1 MATPT
6 RRSSRQTTPQK
17 STQQNNNAPKSS
29 SKKKTSKAD
38 ELFDDVAKES
48 PSRRTRSA
56 TTRSASATPVK
67 EKKTTTTTP
76 NKKKKKIGGV
86 SPSQKKKSPA
96 AAAKTTPTKKKR
108 GGRSPSVTP
117 SKKKKTTEKEEET
130 EVMETEG
137 EALAEEEEDGDDD
150 DDAAA
155 AAPVEETVE
164 EEETLAPTQ
173 GGGIDESMFSPP
185 PQRPPQEQQQQQQQ
199 QQQQNPP
206 NTQQRQPPPST
217 VQRTPRFPSSTQQQ
231 QQPGTQ
237 GRDSIN
243 ASLFSPTPRQT
254 PRNMGFASPFVNANP
269 PASQGRH
276 DTGLHGAQPRF
287 TPASGARPGA
297 SMDPANNNNNA
308 FASLNPRPFM
318 GLTEEEIQD
327 AKARAERDPDQN
339 AAEDLQREQDR
350 QTFIWGTAISVDDV
364 QNRFRRFLENFI
376 LTKKDKQVKEGEGDD
391 EDDEGG
397 ERNNAGDGEKDDG
410 TNGSAEKRNE
420 GAMDTDNNNNN
431 NNEKDTDANAGE
443 DLDDSQR
450 LLLPTQT
457 QSQDEEDDDD
467 LLADSFYIKVMRLC
481 HEKDNINLD
490 IDCAH
495 LESYDPWLYERLV
508 AYPQELIPLFDTVAN
523 KIYEDQV
530 LPDDEKENF
539 RKQILPSLE
548 VRPFN
553 LLEKHAMRDLNPSD
567 IDKMVAV
574 KGMVT
579 RCSAVIPELK
589 GAYFKC
595 LTCGASPEIVVVNRG
610 RVNEP
615 PLKCLE
621 CRNQG
626 TMTLIHNRCYFANKQ
641 QVKMQETPDVI
652 PEGATPNTVSMCV
665 FDSLVD
671 EAKPG
676 DRVEVTGVYRA
687 VPIRVA
693 PNQRAIRSIYKTY
706 LDIIHIRKDTK
717 GKLRN
722 TAKKDDN
729 EDMKDAEYMKTGS
742 DDMENDVN
750 MDAQQQQEEN
760 DATNTETMASNISPR
775 GDTEL
780 EFSPERIRE
789 IEELSRHSDIY
800 ERLAKSVAPSIWEL
814 EDIKKGILC
823 QLFGATNK
831 TFKGASANK
840 VRGDINIL
848 LVGDPGVAKSQLLTY
863 VHRVAPR
870 GMYTSG
876 SGSSAVGLT
885 AYVSRDP
892 ETKDM
897 VLESGALVLS
907 DRGVCCIDEFDKMG
921 DGARSM
927 LHEVMEQQTVSIAK
941 AGIIAVLNARTSVLA
956 SANPVGSRYNPN
968 MSIVDNLH
976 LPPTLLSRFD
986 LLYLV
991 LDQPNPETDRR
1002 LARHLVSLH
1011 YKDPPKRAKATVS
1024 AELLT
1029 DYISYAKQVCHP
1041 VLGEEAGEEL
1051 VDGYV
1056 KMRQLGSAGGRKVV
1070 TATPRQ
1076 LESLVRISE
1085 ALARIRLSKTVDK
1098 QDSTEALRLMR
1109 VAMQSAAID
1118 PRTGLID
1125 MDKILTGHSAADRKQ
1140 RSDIA
1145 EGVDDIL
1152 QGMQGRKARLS
1163 EIVLKLKERNASIE
1177 ISVQE
1182 VRDSALLLAEQDR
1195 AIVKG
1200 DLVQLI

>member
-1 MATPT
+1 
-6 RRSSRQTTPQK
+6 
-17 STQQNNNAPKSS
+17 
-29 SKKKTSKAD
+29 
-38 ELFDDVAKES
+38 
-48 PSRRTRSA
+48 
-56 TTRSASATPVK
+56 
-67 EKKTTTTTP
+67 
-76 NKKKKKIGGV
+76 
-86 SPSQKKKSPA
+86 
-96 AAAKTTPTKKKR
+96 
-108 GGRSPSVTP
+108 
-117 SKKKKTTEKEEET
+117 
-130 EVMETEG
+130 
-137 EALAEEEEDGDDD
+137 
-150 DDAAA
+150 
-155 AAPVEETVE
+155 
-164 EEETLAPTQ
+164 
-173 GGGIDESMFSPP
+173 
-185 PQRPPQEQQQQQQQ
+185 
-199 QQQQNPP
+199 
-206 NTQQRQPPPST
+206 
-217 VQRTPRFPSSTQQQ
+217 
-231 QQPGTQ
+231 
-237 GRDSIN
+237 
-243 ASLFSPTPRQT
+243 
-254 PRNMGFASPFVNANP
+254 MGFASPFVNANP

-287 TPASGARPGA
+287 TPASAARPGA
-297 SMDPANNNNNA
+297 EGNNTNSA
-308 FASLNPRPFM
+308 FASLNPRPFA
-318 GLTEEEIQD
+318 GLTEEEIQE
-327 AKARAERDPDQN
+327 AKAAAERDPDQN
-339 AAEDLQREQDR
+339 AEEDLQREQDR
-350 QTFIWGTAISVDDV
+350 QTFIWGTTISVDEV
-364 QNRFRRFLENFI
+364 QNRFRRFLEYFI
-376 LTKKDKQVKEGEGDD
+376 LTKKDKQREEGEGDD
-391 EDDEGG
+391 GNDGGG
-397 ERNNAGDGEKDDG
+397 EKNNAGDGEEDAG
-410 TNGSAEKRNE
+410 ANGSSERRNE
-420 GAMDTDNNNNN
+420 GTMDVDGNNSV
-431 NNEKDTDANAGE
+431 KDTDANVEE

-457 QSQDEEDDDD
+457 QSQDEDEDND
-467 LLADSFYIKVMRLC
+467 LLDDSFYIKVMRLC

-495 LESYDPWLYERLV
+495 LASYDSWLYERLV
-508 AYPQELIPLFDTVAN
+508 AYPQELIPLFDGVAN

-539 RKQILPSLE
+539 RNQILPSLE

-589 GAYFKC
+589 GAFFKC

-615 PLKCLE
+615 PLKCSE

-729 EDMKDAEYMKTGS
+729 EDMKDAEYMRTGGDNLD
-742 DDMENDVN
+742 DDMMN
-750 MDAQQQQEEN
+750 MDAQQQQN
-760 DATNTETMASNISPR
+760 DDTTNTETMASNISPR
-775 GDTEL
+775 GDAEL
-780 EFSPERIRE
+780 EFSPARIRE
-789 IEELSRHSDIY
+789 IQELSKHPDVY

-831 TFKGASANK
+831 TFKGSSANK

-1029 DYISYAKQVCHP
+1029 DYISYAKQTCHP
-1041 VLGEEAGEEL
+1041 VLGEEAGEQL

-1085 ALARIRLSKTVDK
+1085 ALARIRLSKTVEK

-1145 EGVDDIL
+1145 EGVDEIL
-1152 QGMQGRKARLS
+1152 QGMQGRRARLS
-1163 EIVLKLKERNASIE
+1163 EILLKLKERNASIE

-1182 VRDSALLLAEQDR
+1182 VRDAALLLAEQDR

>member
-1 MATPT
+1 
-6 RRSSRQTTPQK
+6 
-17 STQQNNNAPKSS
+17 
-29 SKKKTSKAD
+29 
-38 ELFDDVAKES
+38 
-48 PSRRTRSA
+48 
-56 TTRSASATPVK
+56 
-67 EKKTTTTTP
+67 
-76 NKKKKKIGGV
+76 
-86 SPSQKKKSPA
+86 
-96 AAAKTTPTKKKR
+96 
-108 GGRSPSVTP
+108 
-117 SKKKKTTEKEEET
+117 
-130 EVMETEG
+130 
-137 EALAEEEEDGDDD
+137 
-150 DDAAA
+150 
-155 AAPVEETVE
+155 
-164 EEETLAPTQ
+164 
-173 GGGIDESMFSPP
+173 
-185 PQRPPQEQQQQQQQ
+185 
-199 QQQQNPP
+199 
-206 NTQQRQPPPST
+206 
-217 VQRTPRFPSSTQQQ
+217 
-231 QQPGTQ
+231 
-237 GRDSIN
+237 
-243 ASLFSPTPRQT
+243 
-254 PRNMGFASPFVNANP
+254 MGFASPFVSGNL

-287 TPASGARPGA
+287 TPASAARPGA
-297 SMDPANNNNNA
+297 SMDPTNNNSA
-308 FASLNPRPFM
+308 EFASLNPRHVM
-318 GLTEEEIQD
+318 GLTEEEIRE
-327 AKARAERDPDQN
+327 AKERAERDPDQN
-339 AAEDLQREQDR
+339 EEEELQREQDR
-350 QTFIWGTAISVDDV
+350 HTFIWGTSISVDDV

-376 LTKKDKQVKEGEGDD
+376 LRKKDQQRNEGDKAGND
-391 EDDEGG
+391 G
-397 ERNNAGDGEKDDG
+397 EENNAGDGENDG
-410 TNGSAEKRNE
+410 ENGSAERGNA
-420 GAMDTDNNNNN
+420 GATNIDNN
-431 NNEKDTDANAGE
+431 TDMPTAGN

-450 LLLPTQT
+450 LLFPTQT
-457 QSQDEEDDDD
+457 QSQDEDEDDD
-467 LLADSFYIKVMRLC
+467 LLADSFYIKAMRLC
-481 HEKDNINLD
+481 HEKDNTNLD
-490 IDCAH
+490 VDCSH

-508 AYPQELIPLFDTVAN
+508 MYPQELIPLFDVVAN

-530 LPDDEKENF
+530 LPDEEKANF
-539 RKQILPSLE
+539 QMLPSLE

-553 LLEKHAMRDLNPSD
+553 LVEKHAMRNLNPSD
-567 IDKMVAV
+567 IDRMVAV

-589 GAYFKC
+589 GAFFKC
-595 LTCGASPEIVVVNRG
+595 LTCGASPDIVVVNRG

-615 PLKCLE
+615 PLKCLQ

-626 TMTLIHNRCYFANKQ
+626 TMTLIHNRCFFANKQ

-652 PEGATPNTVSMCV
+652 PEGATPNTVNMCV

-729 EDMKDAEYMKTGS
+729 EDMKDAEYTKTGS
-742 DDMENDVN
+742 GNVDDDVTN
-750 MDAQQQQEEN
+750 MDSQQHTQDNE
-760 DATNTETMASNISPR
+760 TINTETMASNISPR
-775 GDTEL
+775 GDAEL
-780 EFSPERIRE
+780 EFSPARIRE
-789 IEELSRHSDIY
+789 IEELSRQPDVY
-800 ERLAKSVAPSIWEL
+800 DRLAKSVAPSIWEL

-1029 DYISYAKQVCHP
+1029 DYISYAKQTCHP
-1041 VLGEEAGEEL
+1041 VLGDEAGDEL
-1051 VDGYV
+1051 VQGYV
-1056 KMRQLGSAGGRKVV
+1056 EMRRLGSSGGRKVV

-1076 LESLVRISE
+1076 LESLIRISE
-1085 ALARIRLSKTVDK
+1085 ALARMRLSKTVEK

-1140 RSDIA
+1140 RADIA

-1152 QGMQGRKARLS
+1152 QGMPGRKARLS
-1163 EIVLKLKERNASIE
+1163 EIVLKLKELNAAIE
-1177 ISVQE
+1177 ISMQE

>member
-1 MATPT
+1 MDPT
-6 RRSSRQTTPQK
+6 
-17 STQQNNNAPKSS
+17 NNN
-29 SKKKTSKAD
+29 
-38 ELFDDVAKES
+38 
-48 PSRRTRSA
+48 SA
-56 TTRSASATPVK
+56 
-67 EKKTTTTTP
+67 E
-76 NKKKKKIGGV
+76 
-86 SPSQKKKSPA
+86 
-96 AAAKTTPTKKKR
+96 
-108 GGRSPSVTP
+108 
-117 SKKKKTTEKEEET
+117 
-130 EVMETEG
+130 
-137 EALAEEEEDGDDD
+137 
-150 DDAAA
+150 
-155 AAPVEETVE
+155 
-164 EEETLAPTQ
+164 
-173 GGGIDESMFSPP
+173 
-185 PQRPPQEQQQQQQQ
+185 
-199 QQQQNPP
+199 
-206 NTQQRQPPPST
+206 
-217 VQRTPRFPSSTQQQ
+217 
-231 QQPGTQ
+231 
-237 GRDSIN
+237 
-243 ASLFSPTPRQT
+243 
-254 PRNMGFASPFVNANP
+254 
-269 PASQGRH
+269 
-276 DTGLHGAQPRF
+276 
-287 TPASGARPGA
+287 
-297 SMDPANNNNNA
+297 
-308 FASLNPRPFM
+308 FASLNPRHVM
-318 GLTEEEIQD
+318 GLTEEEIRE
-327 AKARAERDPDQN
+327 AKERAERDPDQN
-339 AAEDLQREQDR
+339 EEEELQREQDR
-350 QTFIWGTAISVDDV
+350 HTFIWGTSISVDDV

-376 LTKKDKQVKEGEGDD
+376 LTKKDQQRNEGDKARND
-391 EDDEGG
+391 G
-397 ERNNAGDGEKDDG
+397 EENNAGDGENDG
-410 TNGSAEKRNE
+410 ENGSAERGNA
-420 GAMDTDNNNNN
+420 GATNIDNN
-431 NNEKDTDANAGE
+431 TDMTAGN

-450 LLLPTQT
+450 LLFPTQT
-457 QSQDEEDDDD
+457 QSQDEDEDDD
-467 LLADSFYIKVMRLC
+467 LLADSFYIKAMRLC
-481 HEKDNINLD
+481 HEKDNTNLD
-490 IDCAH
+490 VDCSH

-508 AYPQELIPLFDTVAN
+508 MYPQELIPLFDIVAN

-530 LPDDEKENF
+530 LPDEEKENF
-539 RKQILPSLE
+539 RNQILPSLE

-553 LLEKHAMRDLNPSD
+553 LVEKHAMRNLNPSD
-567 IDKMVAV
+567 IDRMVAV

-589 GAYFKC
+589 GAFFKC

-615 PLKCLE
+615 PLKCLQ

-626 TMTLIHNRCYFANKQ
+626 TMTLIHNRCFFANKQ

-652 PEGATPNTVSMCV
+652 PEGATPNTVNMCV

-729 EDMKDAEYMKTGS
+729 EDMKDAEYTKTGS
-742 DDMENDVN
+742 GNVDDDVTN
-750 MDAQQQQEEN
+750 MDSQQQQNNE
-760 DATNTETMASNISPR
+760 TINTETMASNISPR
-775 GDTEL
+775 GDAEL
-780 EFSPERIRE
+780 EFSPARIRE
-789 IEELSRHSDIY
+789 IEELSRQPDVY
-800 ERLAKSVAPSIWEL
+800 DRLAKSVAPSIWEL

-1029 DYISYAKQVCHP
+1029 DYISYAKQTCHP
-1041 VLGEEAGEEL
+1041 VLGDEAGDKLIE
-1051 VDGYV
+1051 GYIE
-1056 KMRQLGSAGGRKVV
+1056 MRRLGLSGGRKVV

-1076 LESLVRISE
+1076 LESLIRISE
-1085 ALARIRLSKTVDK
+1085 ALARMRLSKTVEK

-1145 EGVDDIL
+1145 EGIADIL
-1152 QGMQGRKARLS
+1152 QGMPGRKARLS
-1163 EIVLKLKERNASIE
+1163 EIVLKLKELNASIE
-1177 ISVQE
+1177 ISMQE

>member
-1 MATPT
+1 
-6 RRSSRQTTPQK
+6 
-17 STQQNNNAPKSS
+17 
-29 SKKKTSKAD
+29 
-38 ELFDDVAKES
+38 
-48 PSRRTRSA
+48 
-56 TTRSASATPVK
+56 
-67 EKKTTTTTP
+67 
-76 NKKKKKIGGV
+76 
-86 SPSQKKKSPA
+86 
-96 AAAKTTPTKKKR
+96 
-108 GGRSPSVTP
+108 
-117 SKKKKTTEKEEET
+117 
-130 EVMETEG
+130 
-137 EALAEEEEDGDDD
+137 
-150 DDAAA
+150 
-155 AAPVEETVE
+155 
-164 EEETLAPTQ
+164 
-173 GGGIDESMFSPP
+173 
-185 PQRPPQEQQQQQQQ
+185 
-199 QQQQNPP
+199 
-206 NTQQRQPPPST
+206 
-217 VQRTPRFPSSTQQQ
+217 
-231 QQPGTQ
+231 
-237 GRDSIN
+237 
-243 ASLFSPTPRQT
+243 
-254 PRNMGFASPFVNANP
+254 MGFASPFVSGNL

-287 TPASGARPGA
+287 TPASAAKPGA
-297 SMDPANNNNNA
+297 SMDPTNNNSA
-308 FASLNPRPFM
+308 EFASLNPRHVM
-318 GLTEEEIQD
+318 GLTEEEIRE
-327 AKARAERDPDQN
+327 AKERAERDPDQN
-339 AAEDLQREQDR
+339 EEEELQREQDR
-350 QTFIWGTAISVDDV
+350 HTFIWGTSISVDDV

-376 LTKKDKQVKEGEGDD
+376 LTKKDQQRNEGDKARND
-391 EDDEGG
+391 G
-397 ERNNAGDGEKDDG
+397 EENNAGDGENDG
-410 TNGSAEKRNE
+410 ENGSAERGNA
-420 GAMDTDNNNNN
+420 GATNIDNN
-431 NNEKDTDANAGE
+431 TDMTAGN

-450 LLLPTQT
+450 LLFPTQT
-457 QSQDEEDDDD
+457 QSQDEDEDDD
-467 LLADSFYIKVMRLC
+467 LLADSFYIKAMRLC
-481 HEKDNINLD
+481 HEKDNTNLD
-490 IDCAH
+490 VDCSH

-508 AYPQELIPLFDTVAN
+508 MYPQELIPLFDVVAN

-530 LPDDEKENF
+530 LPDEEKENF
-539 RKQILPSLE
+539 RNQILPSLE

-553 LLEKHAMRDLNPSD
+553 LVEKHAMRNLNPSD
-567 IDKMVAV
+567 IDRMVAV

-589 GAYFKC
+589 GAFFKC
-595 LTCGASPEIVVVNRG
+595 LTCGASPDIVVVNRG

-615 PLKCLE
+615 PLKCLQ

-626 TMTLIHNRCYFANKQ
+626 TMTLIHNRCFFANKQ

-652 PEGATPNTVSMCV
+652 PEGATPNTVNMCV

-729 EDMKDAEYMKTGS
+729 EDMKDAEYTKTGS
-742 DDMENDVN
+742 GNVDDDVTN
-750 MDAQQQQEEN
+750 MDSQQQQNNE
-760 DATNTETMASNISPR
+760 TINTETMASNISPR
-775 GDTEL
+775 GDAEL
-780 EFSPERIRE
+780 EFSPARIRE
-789 IEELSRHSDIY
+789 IEELSRQPDVY
-800 ERLAKSVAPSIWEL
+800 DRLAKSVAPSIWEL

-1029 DYISYAKQVCHP
+1029 DYISYAKQTCHP
-1041 VLGEEAGEEL
+1041 VLGDEAGDKLIE
-1051 VDGYV
+1051 GYIE
-1056 KMRQLGSAGGRKVV
+1056 MRRLGLSGGRKVV

-1076 LESLVRISE
+1076 LESLIRISE
-1085 ALARIRLSKTVDK
+1085 ALARMRLSKTVEK

-1152 QGMQGRKARLS
+1152 QGMPGRKARLS
-1163 EIVLKLKERNASIE
+1163 EIVLKLKELNASIE
-1177 ISVQE
+1177 ISMQE

>member
-1 MATPT
+1 MDPT
-6 RRSSRQTTPQK
+6 
-17 STQQNNNAPKSS
+17 NNN
-29 SKKKTSKAD
+29 
-38 ELFDDVAKES
+38 
-48 PSRRTRSA
+48 SA
-56 TTRSASATPVK
+56 
-67 EKKTTTTTP
+67 E
-76 NKKKKKIGGV
+76 
-86 SPSQKKKSPA
+86 
-96 AAAKTTPTKKKR
+96 
-108 GGRSPSVTP
+108 
-117 SKKKKTTEKEEET
+117 
-130 EVMETEG
+130 
-137 EALAEEEEDGDDD
+137 
-150 DDAAA
+150 
-155 AAPVEETVE
+155 
-164 EEETLAPTQ
+164 
-173 GGGIDESMFSPP
+173 
-185 PQRPPQEQQQQQQQ
+185 
-199 QQQQNPP
+199 
-206 NTQQRQPPPST
+206 
-217 VQRTPRFPSSTQQQ
+217 
-231 QQPGTQ
+231 
-237 GRDSIN
+237 
-243 ASLFSPTPRQT
+243 
-254 PRNMGFASPFVNANP
+254 
-269 PASQGRH
+269 
-276 DTGLHGAQPRF
+276 
-287 TPASGARPGA
+287 
-297 SMDPANNNNNA
+297 
-308 FASLNPRPFM
+308 FASLNPRHVM
-318 GLTEEEIQD
+318 GLTEEEIRE
-327 AKARAERDPDQN
+327 AKERAERDPDQN
-339 AAEDLQREQDR
+339 EEEELQREQDR
-350 QTFIWGTAISVDDV
+350 HTFIWGTSISVDDV

-376 LTKKDKQVKEGEGDD
+376 LTKKDQQRNEGDKARND
-391 EDDEGG
+391 G
-397 ERNNAGDGEKDDG
+397 EENNAGDGENDG
-410 TNGSAEKRNE
+410 ENGSAERGNA
-420 GAMDTDNNNNN
+420 GATNIDNN
-431 NNEKDTDANAGE
+431 TDMTAGN

-450 LLLPTQT
+450 LLFPTQT
-457 QSQDEEDDDD
+457 QSQDEDEDDD
-467 LLADSFYIKVMRLC
+467 LLADSFYIKAMRLC
-481 HEKDNINLD
+481 HEKDNTNLD
-490 IDCAH
+490 VDCSH

-508 AYPQELIPLFDTVAN
+508 MYPQELIPLFDVVAN

-530 LPDDEKENF
+530 LPDEEKENF
-539 RKQILPSLE
+539 RNQFLPSLE

-553 LLEKHAMRDLNPSD
+553 LVEKHAMRNLNPSD
-567 IDKMVAV
+567 IDRMVAV

-589 GAYFKC
+589 GAFFKC

-615 PLKCLE
+615 PLKCLQ

-626 TMTLIHNRCYFANKQ
+626 TMTLIHNRCFFANKQ

-652 PEGATPNTVSMCV
+652 PEGATPNTVNMCV

-729 EDMKDAEYMKTGS
+729 EDMKDAEYTKTGS
-742 DDMENDVN
+742 GNVDDDVTN
-750 MDAQQQQEEN
+750 MDSQQQQNNE
-760 DATNTETMASNISPR
+760 TINTETMASNISPR
-775 GDTEL
+775 GDAEL
-780 EFSPERIRE
+780 EFSPARIRE
-789 IEELSRHSDIY
+789 IEELSRQPDVY
-800 ERLAKSVAPSIWEL
+800 DRLAKSVAPSIWEL

-1029 DYISYAKQVCHP
+1029 DYISYAKQTCHP
-1041 VLGEEAGEEL
+1041 VLGDEAGDEL
-1051 VDGYV
+1051 VGGYV
-1056 KMRQLGSAGGRKVV
+1056 EMRRLGSSGGRKVV

-1076 LESLVRISE
+1076 LESLIRISE
-1085 ALARIRLSKTVDK
+1085 ALARMRLSKTVEK

-1145 EGVDDIL
+1145 EGIADIL
-1152 QGMQGRKARLS
+1152 QGMSGRKARLS
-1163 EIVLKLKERNASIE
+1163 EIVLKLKELNASIE
-1177 ISVQE
+1177 ISMQE

>member
-1 MATPT
+1 MDPT
-6 RRSSRQTTPQK
+6 
-17 STQQNNNAPKSS
+17 NNN
-29 SKKKTSKAD
+29 
-38 ELFDDVAKES
+38 
-48 PSRRTRSA
+48 SA
-56 TTRSASATPVK
+56 
-67 EKKTTTTTP
+67 E
-76 NKKKKKIGGV
+76 
-86 SPSQKKKSPA
+86 
-96 AAAKTTPTKKKR
+96 
-108 GGRSPSVTP
+108 
-117 SKKKKTTEKEEET
+117 
-130 EVMETEG
+130 
-137 EALAEEEEDGDDD
+137 
-150 DDAAA
+150 
-155 AAPVEETVE
+155 
-164 EEETLAPTQ
+164 
-173 GGGIDESMFSPP
+173 
-185 PQRPPQEQQQQQQQ
+185 
-199 QQQQNPP
+199 
-206 NTQQRQPPPST
+206 
-217 VQRTPRFPSSTQQQ
+217 
-231 QQPGTQ
+231 
-237 GRDSIN
+237 
-243 ASLFSPTPRQT
+243 
-254 PRNMGFASPFVNANP
+254 
-269 PASQGRH
+269 
-276 DTGLHGAQPRF
+276 
-287 TPASGARPGA
+287 
-297 SMDPANNNNNA
+297 
-308 FASLNPRPFM
+308 FASLNPRHVM
-318 GLTEEEIQD
+318 GLTEEEIRE
-327 AKARAERDPDQN
+327 AKERAERDPDQN
-339 AAEDLQREQDR
+339 EEEELQREQDR
-350 QTFIWGTAISVDDV
+350 HTFIWGTSISVDDV

-376 LTKKDKQVKEGEGDD
+376 LTKKDQQRNEGDKARND
-391 EDDEGG
+391 G
-397 ERNNAGDGEKDDG
+397 EENNAGDGENDG
-410 TNGSAEKRNE
+410 ENGSAERGNA
-420 GAMDTDNNNNN
+420 GATNIDNN
-431 NNEKDTDANAGE
+431 TDMTAGN

-450 LLLPTQT
+450 LLFPTQT
-457 QSQDEEDDDD
+457 QSQDEDEDDD
-467 LLADSFYIKVMRLC
+467 LLADSFYIKAMRLC
-481 HEKDNINLD
+481 HEKDNTNLD
-490 IDCAH
+490 VDCSH

-508 AYPQELIPLFDTVAN
+508 MYPQELIPLFDVVAN

-530 LPDDEKENF
+530 LPDEEKENF
-539 RKQILPSLE
+539 RNQILPSLE

-553 LLEKHAMRDLNPSD
+553 LVEKHAMRNLNPSD
-567 IDKMVAV
+567 IDRMVAV

-589 GAYFKC
+589 GAFFKC

-615 PLKCLE
+615 PLKCLQ

-626 TMTLIHNRCYFANKQ
+626 TMTLIHNRCFFANKQ

-652 PEGATPNTVSMCV
+652 PEGATPNTVNMCV

-729 EDMKDAEYMKTGS
+729 EDMKDAEYTKTGS
-742 DDMENDVN
+742 GNVDDDVTN
-750 MDAQQQQEEN
+750 MDSQQQQNNE
-760 DATNTETMASNISPR
+760 TINTETMASNISPR
-775 GDTEL
+775 GDAEL
-780 EFSPERIRE
+780 EFSPARIRE
-789 IEELSRHSDIY
+789 IEELSRQPDVY
-800 ERLAKSVAPSIWEL
+800 DRLAKSVAPSIWEL

-1029 DYISYAKQVCHP
+1029 DYISYAKQTCHP
-1041 VLGEEAGEEL
+1041 VLGDEAGDKLIE
-1051 VDGYV
+1051 GYIE
-1056 KMRQLGSAGGRKVV
+1056 MRRLGLSGGRKVV

-1076 LESLVRISE
+1076 LESLIRISE
-1085 ALARIRLSKTVDK
+1085 ALARMRLSKTVEK

-1145 EGVDDIL
+1145 EGIADIL
-1152 QGMQGRKARLS
+1152 QGMPGRKARLS
-1163 EIVLKLKERNASIE
+1163 EIVLKLKELNASIE
-1177 ISVQE
+1177 ISMQE

>member
-6 RRSSRQTTPQK
+6 RRSSRQTTTPSSSKK
-17 STQQNNNAPKSS
+17 STPKSS
-29 SKKKTSKAD
+29 SRKTTPKKTTSSSAD
-38 ELFDDVAKES
+38 DGA
-48 PSRRTRSA
+48 RR
-56 TTRSASATPVK
+56 TTRSASSTPL
-67 EKKTTTTTP
+67 KKKGTSPASTP
-76 NKKKKKIGGV
+76 KKKAASGTPTPKKKKKIG
-86 SPSQKKKSPA
+86 SPSPTKTKKSPTP
-96 AAAKTTPTKKKR
+96 KKKNTPTPTKKR

-117 SKKKKTTEKEEET
+117 SKKKRTDEEEEKET
-130 EVMETEG
+130 EVMETEVALEEEEEEEEE
-137 EALAEEEEDGDDD
+137 EALA
-150 DDAAA
+150 
-155 AAPVEETVE
+155 
-164 EEETLAPTQ
+164 PTNEV
-173 GGGIDESMFSPP
+173 GGNDESIFSPP
-185 PQRPPQEQQQQQQQ
+185 APRRPREQQE
-199 QQQQNPP
+199 QQQNPP
-206 NTQQRQPPPST
+206 NTQQNQPNPST

-231 QQPGTQ
+231 QPGTQ
-237 GRDSIN
+237 GRDPIN
-243 ASLFSPTPRQT
+243 PTLFSPTPGQT
-254 PRNMGFASPFVNANP
+254 PRNMGFASPFVSGNL

-287 TPASGARPGA
+287 TPASAARPGA
-297 SMDPANNNNNA
+297 SMDPTNNNSA
-308 FASLNPRPFM
+308 EFASLNPRHVM
-318 GLTEEEIQD
+318 GLTEEEIRE
-327 AKARAERDPDQN
+327 AKERAERDPDQN
-339 AAEDLQREQDR
+339 EEEELQREQDR
-350 QTFIWGTAISVDDV
+350 HTFIWGTSISVDDV

-376 LTKKDKQVKEGEGDD
+376 LTKKDQQRNEGDKARND
-391 EDDEGG
+391 G
-397 ERNNAGDGEKDDG
+397 EENNAGDGENDG
-410 TNGSAEKRNE
+410 ENGSAERGNA
-420 GAMDTDNNNNN
+420 GATNIDNN
-431 NNEKDTDANAGE
+431 TDMTAGN

-450 LLLPTQT
+450 LLFPTQT
-457 QSQDEEDDDD
+457 QSQDEDEDDD
-467 LLADSFYIKVMRLC
+467 LLADSFYIKAMRLC
-481 HEKDNINLD
+481 HEKDNTNLD
-490 IDCAH
+490 VDCSH

-508 AYPQELIPLFDTVAN
+508 MYPQELIPLFDVVAN

-530 LPDDEKENF
+530 LPDEEKENF
-539 RKQILPSLE
+539 RNQILPSLE

-553 LLEKHAMRDLNPSD
+553 LVEKHAMRNLNPSD
-567 IDKMVAV
+567 IDRMVAV

-589 GAYFKC
+589 GAFFKC

-615 PLKCLE
+615 PLKCLQ

-626 TMTLIHNRCYFANKQ
+626 TMTLIHNRCFFANKQ

-652 PEGATPNTVSMCV
+652 PEGATPNTVNMCV

-729 EDMKDAEYMKTGS
+729 EDMKDAEYTKTGS
-742 DDMENDVN
+742 GNVDDDVTN
-750 MDAQQQQEEN
+750 MDSQQQQNNE
-760 DATNTETMASNISPR
+760 TINTETMASNISPR
-775 GDTEL
+775 GDAEL
-780 EFSPERIRE
+780 EFSPARIRE
-789 IEELSRHSDIY
+789 IEELSRQPDVY
-800 ERLAKSVAPSIWEL
+800 DRLAKSVAPSIWEL

-1029 DYISYAKQVCHP
+1029 DYISYAKQTCHP
-1041 VLGEEAGEEL
+1041 VLGDEAGDKLIE
-1051 VDGYV
+1051 GYIE
-1056 KMRQLGSAGGRKVV
+1056 MRRLGLSGGRKVV

-1076 LESLVRISE
+1076 LESLIRISE
-1085 ALARIRLSKTVDK
+1085 ALARMRLSKTVEK

-1145 EGVDDIL
+1145 EGIADIL
-1152 QGMQGRKARLS
+1152 QGMPGRKARLS
-1163 EIVLKLKERNASIE
+1163 EIVLKLKELNASIE
-1177 ISVQE
+1177 ISMQE

>member
-1 MATPT
+1 MDPT
-6 RRSSRQTTPQK
+6 
-17 STQQNNNAPKSS
+17 NNN
-29 SKKKTSKAD
+29 
-38 ELFDDVAKES
+38 
-48 PSRRTRSA
+48 SA
-56 TTRSASATPVK
+56 
-67 EKKTTTTTP
+67 E
-76 NKKKKKIGGV
+76 
-86 SPSQKKKSPA
+86 
-96 AAAKTTPTKKKR
+96 
-108 GGRSPSVTP
+108 
-117 SKKKKTTEKEEET
+117 
-130 EVMETEG
+130 
-137 EALAEEEEDGDDD
+137 
-150 DDAAA
+150 
-155 AAPVEETVE
+155 
-164 EEETLAPTQ
+164 
-173 GGGIDESMFSPP
+173 
-185 PQRPPQEQQQQQQQ
+185 
-199 QQQQNPP
+199 
-206 NTQQRQPPPST
+206 
-217 VQRTPRFPSSTQQQ
+217 
-231 QQPGTQ
+231 
-237 GRDSIN
+237 
-243 ASLFSPTPRQT
+243 
-254 PRNMGFASPFVNANP
+254 
-269 PASQGRH
+269 
-276 DTGLHGAQPRF
+276 
-287 TPASGARPGA
+287 
-297 SMDPANNNNNA
+297 
-308 FASLNPRPFM
+308 FASLNPRHVM
-318 GLTEEEIQD
+318 GLTEEEIRE
-327 AKARAERDPDQN
+327 AKERAERDPDQN
-339 AAEDLQREQDR
+339 EEEELQREQDR
-350 QTFIWGTAISVDDV
+350 HTFIWGTSISVDDV

-376 LTKKDKQVKEGEGDD
+376 LTKKDQQRNEGDKARND
-391 EDDEGG
+391 G
-397 ERNNAGDGEKDDG
+397 EENNAGDGENDG
-410 TNGSAEKRNE
+410 ENGSAERGNA
-420 GAMDTDNNNNN
+420 GATNIDNN
-431 NNEKDTDANAGE
+431 TDMTAGN

-450 LLLPTQT
+450 LLFPTQT
-457 QSQDEEDDDD
+457 QSQDEDEDDD
-467 LLADSFYIKVMRLC
+467 LLADSFYIKAMRLC
-481 HEKDNINLD
+481 HEKDNTNLD
-490 IDCAH
+490 VDCSH

-508 AYPQELIPLFDTVAN
+508 MYPQELIPLFDVVAN

-530 LPDDEKENF
+530 LPDEEKENF
-539 RKQILPSLE
+539 RNQILRSLE

-553 LLEKHAMRDLNPSD
+553 LVEKHAMRNLNPSD
-567 IDKMVAV
+567 IDRMVAV

-589 GAYFKC
+589 GAFFKC

-615 PLKCLE
+615 PLKCLQ

-626 TMTLIHNRCYFANKQ
+626 TMTLIHNRCFFANKQ

-652 PEGATPNTVSMCV
+652 PEGATPNTVNMCV

-729 EDMKDAEYMKTGS
+729 EDMKDAEYTKTGS
-742 DDMENDVN
+742 GNVDDDVTN
-750 MDAQQQQEEN
+750 MDSQQQQNNE
-760 DATNTETMASNISPR
+760 TINTETMASNISPR
-775 GDTEL
+775 GDAEL
-780 EFSPERIRE
+780 EFSPARIRE
-789 IEELSRHSDIY
+789 IEELSRQPDVY
-800 ERLAKSVAPSIWEL
+800 DRLAKSVAPSIWEL

-1029 DYISYAKQVCHP
+1029 DYISYAKQTCHP
-1041 VLGEEAGEEL
+1041 VLGDEAGDKLIE
-1051 VDGYV
+1051 GYIE
-1056 KMRQLGSAGGRKVV
+1056 MRRLGLSGGRKVV

-1076 LESLVRISE
+1076 LESLIRISE
-1085 ALARIRLSKTVDK
+1085 ALARMRLSKTVEK

-1145 EGVDDIL
+1145 EGIADIL
-1152 QGMQGRKARLS
+1152 QGMPGRKARLS
-1163 EIVLKLKERNASIE
+1163 EIVLKLKELNASIE
-1177 ISVQE
+1177 ISMQE

>member
-1 MATPT
+1 MSTPT
-6 RRSSRQTTPQK
+6 RRSSRQQTP
-17 STQQNNNAPKSS
+17 
-29 SKKKTSKAD
+29 KATP
-38 ELFDDVAKES
+38 EKES
-48 PSRRTRSA
+48 TAKDDDDGGGNDDDSLNSPTKAQQKKFTR
-56 TTRSASATPVK
+56 K
-67 EKKTTTTTP
+67 EQQQ
-76 NKKKKKIGGV
+76 KKKKK
-86 SPSQKKKSPA
+86 KKDD
-96 AAAKTTPTKKKR
+96 
-108 GGRSPSVTP
+108 
-117 SKKKKTTEKEEET
+117 EE
-130 EVMETEG
+130 
-137 EALAEEEEDGDDD
+137 EEEEDADTMNEQATAVNDTQV
-150 DDAAA
+150 A
-155 AAPVEETVE
+155 E
-164 EEETLAPTQ
+164 EEVNDV
-173 GGGIDESMFSPP
+173 DESMFSPEVRARNPTQLQRRGREEEEEVIEEERNVNNEEEEEEEEEEMPNESLFSP
-185 PQRPPQEQQQQQQQ
+185 PQPRNPTDLSAREQQAQRTPRFPPNSAAAAGINNNNNMQTQQQQQQQ
-199 QQQQNPP
+199 
-206 NTQQRQPPPST
+206 
-217 VQRTPRFPSSTQQQ
+217 TP
-231 QQPGTQ
+231 
-237 GRDSIN
+237 
-243 ASLFSPTPRQT
+243 LRQT
-254 PRNMGFASPFVNANP
+254 PGLGFASPFMQHA
-269 PASQGRH
+269 PASQGRN
-276 DTGLHGAQPRF
+276 DTGRR
-287 TPASGARPGA
+287 SIEERY
-297 SMDPANNNNNA
+297 
-308 FASLNPRPFM
+308 SLNPKPFA
-318 GLTEEEIQD
+318 GLTEEEIEE
-327 AKARAERDPDQN
+327 ARQQAFERDPDREAEEEQRRDIEQN
-339 AAEDLQREQDR
+339 
-350 QTFIWGTAISVDDV
+350 TFIWGTKISVDEV
-364 QNRFRRFLENFI
+364 QRRFKRFLEN
-376 LTKKDKQVKEGEGDD
+376 LDD
-391 EDDEGG
+391 NFLKSFETQRRAQDADGNDD
-397 ERNNAGDGEKDDG
+397 DDDDDDG
-410 TNGSAEKRNE
+410 ME
-420 GAMDTDNNNNN
+420 GLNPENT
-431 NNEKDTDANAGE
+431 
-443 DLDDSQR
+443 QQ
-450 LLLPTQT
+450 TQT
-457 QSQDEEDDDD
+457 QSQEDED
-467 LLADSFYIKVMRLC
+467 LLADSIYIKAMRLC
-481 HEKDNINLD
+481 YEKENINLD
-490 IDCAH
+490 IDCTH
-495 LESYDPWLYERLV
+495 ISKYDSWLYDRLI
-508 AYPQELIPLFDTVAN
+508 AYPQELIPLFDNVAN
-523 KIYEDQV
+523 KLYVDEV
-530 LPDDEKENF
+530 LPNERKEEF
-539 RKQILPSLE
+539 LSGMMSSLQ

-579 RCSAVIPELK
+579 RCSAVIPDLK
-589 GAYFKC
+589 GAFFKC
-595 LTCGASPEIVVVNRG
+595 LTCGASPDIILVDRG

-615 PLKCLE
+615 PLKCLQ
-621 CRNQG
+621 CSNQG
-626 TMTLIHNRCYFANKQ
+626 TMTLIHNRCIFANKQ
-641 QVKMQETPDVI
+641 QVKMQETPDAI

-706 LDIIHIRKDTK
+706 LDIIHIRKDSK

-729 EDMKDAEYMKTGS
+729 EDQKENAEMMMDGKDNETYSM
-742 DDMENDVN
+742 
-750 MDAQQQQEEN
+750 
-760 DATNTETMASNISPR
+760 ATNISPR
-775 GDTEL
+775 SDTEL
-780 EFSPERIRE
+780 EFSAQRIRE
-789 IEELSRHSDIY
+789 IEELSKSTDVY
-800 ERLAKSVAPSIWEL
+800 EILAKSVAPSIWEL

-831 TFKGASANK
+831 TFKSATANK

-907 DRGVCCIDEFDKMG
+907 DRGVCCIDEFDKMS

-968 MSIVDNLH
+968 MSIVENLN

-991 LDQPNPETDRR
+991 LDRPNPETDRR

-1024 AELLT
+1024 ADLLT
-1029 DYISYAKQVCHP
+1029 DYISYAKQKCHP
-1041 VLGEEAGEEL
+1041 VLGDEAGEQL

-1056 KMRQLGSAGGRKVV
+1056 EMRRLGTVGGRKVV

-1076 LESLVRISE
+1076 LESLIRISE
-1085 ALARIRLSKTVDK
+1085 ALARIRLSPSVDK
-1098 QDSTEALRLMR
+1098 QDSTEALRLMK

-1118 PRTGLID
+1118 PKTGLID

-1145 EGVDDIL
+1145 EGVEDIL
-1152 QGMQGRKARLS
+1152 QTINGRKLRLG
-1163 EIVLKLKERNASIE
+1163 ELVLKLKERNAAFE
-1177 ISVQE
+1177 ISMQE